1 MIRERFLQR
10 NRNSILGNQVEQTDG
25 LVIAEQVGAQPGG
38 GIKASDATVVV
49 ATYSSQR
56 WSSLGAAVESL
67 LAGPDRPA
75 QVVISVDQNQELY
88 DRIKQT
94 WPHVTAKLNSGQK
107 GASGTRN
114 TGAHGVE
121 TPFIAFI
128 DDDISVREDW
138 LTRLLAPFADPA
150 VVGTGGGVVPGWE
163 TKRPSWFPEEF
174 DWAIGASYRGMPT
187 VQSAVRNVW
196 SENMAVRT
204 AVFNAVGG
212 FRSDFG
218 KVGNRSSPEDTD
230 LCIRMAASAPGA
242 TWVYAPEA
250 VAQHH
255 VPVSRTSFSYFLRR
269 TYLEGR
275 GKVEM
280 ARLLGRQEKL
290 QSERDYMRRT
300 LPSGIA
306 AGLWSTARHGN
317 ISGVLKAGAI
327 TAGIIASGVGEAV
340 GMRSLAG
347 KG

>member
-1 MIRERFLQR
+1 
-10 NRNSILGNQVEQTDG
+10 VEQTDG
-25 LVIAEQVGAQPGG
+25 LIMAEQPGAQPGS

-67 LAGPDRPA
+67 LSGPDRPA

-94 WPHVTAKLNSGQK
+94 WPHVTAKLNSGQQ

-114 TGAHGVE
+114 TGAQGVE

-128 DDDISVREDW
+128 DDDISVREDC
-138 LTRLLAPFADPA
+138 
-150 VVGTGGGVVPGWE
+150 VVPGWE

-187 VQSAVRNVW
+187 VQSTVRNVW

-204 AVFNAVGG
+204 DVFNAVGG

-306 AGLWSTARHGN
+306 AGLWATARHGN
-317 ISGVLKAGAI
+317 ISGLLKAGAI
-327 TAGIIASGVGEAV
+327 TAGIIASAV
-340 GMRSLAG
+340 GAAAGLRSLAG